1 MPVKAGM
8 LAKKVKLATAWREAN
23 CSREN
28 KNITASTSEGRL
40 ITTRMPE
47 KASAGTPTA
56 QYGCQQHIMDTDS
69 TMWTPTTYEFFAEI
83 RQKLVRVAKK
93 FVKKIC

>member
-1 MPVKAGM
+1 
-8 LAKKVKLATAWREAN
+8 
-23 CSREN
+23 
-28 KNITASTSEGRL
+28 
-40 ITTRMPE
+40 MPE

-93 FVKKIC
+93 IREEKMLKKSKNSLVFLSDRFK